1 MPEPRKKETKNKFI
15 PRCISHIYRYE
26 PETLTTKSKK
36 KKSKQAY
43 AICTSIYDREKRRQ
57 RRKKNESLI
66 CNFDTFVNENYKE
79 KRIDDMSIEELKNEH
94 EKYIKLQNKG
104 KLTPHEEFR
113 WKKISK
119 LLVIK

>member
-15 PRCISHIYRYE
+15 PRCISHIYHNE

-43 AICTSIYDREKRRQ
+43 AICNSIFDRSKKK
-57 RRKKNESLI
+57 KKNESLI
-66 CNFDTFVNENYKE
+66 CSFDTFVNENYKE
-79 KRIDDMSIEELKNEH
+79 KSVKDMSMDELKNEH

-104 KLTPHEEFR
+104 ILTPHEEFR

-119 LLVIK
+119 RLFNP